1 MLEPSIDRRVLS
13 DISWWHWALTV
24 PMLAAHLS
32 GVPGALGAA
41 MLLCAVVGGY
51 FYTIIGKLRPY
62 PVQIRLA
69 YLGLLLMGTLPGM
82 QWAYWVQLVGT
93 TAMVT
98 VGYCPLAR
106 MLNLVPLNREEPL
119 TRSFVWRV
127 FFQDPCVGGIV
138 QWSAESDAP
147 AACCALP
154 KQTSATACSIN
165 ESEPSVLR
173 KNLHATAH

>member
-1 MLEPSIDRRVLS
+1 MLEPSFDRKVLS

-32 GVPGALGAA
+32 GVPGALEAA
-41 MLLCAVVGGY
+41 MLLCAVVGVY
-51 FYTIIGKLRPY
+51 FYTRIGKLRPY

-69 YLGLLLMGTLPGM
+69 YLSLLLIGTLPWM
-82 QWAYWVQLVGT
+82 QWVYWVQLVGT

-106 MLNLVPLNREEPL
+106 MLNLAPFNRDEPL

-127 FFQDPCVGGIV
+127 FFQDPCAGGLV
-138 QWSAESDAP
+138 RWSAESVDAP
-147 AACCALP
+147 VACCALP
-154 KQTSATACSIN
+154 NTTTLS
-165 ESEPSVLR
+165 
-173 KNLHATAH
+173 